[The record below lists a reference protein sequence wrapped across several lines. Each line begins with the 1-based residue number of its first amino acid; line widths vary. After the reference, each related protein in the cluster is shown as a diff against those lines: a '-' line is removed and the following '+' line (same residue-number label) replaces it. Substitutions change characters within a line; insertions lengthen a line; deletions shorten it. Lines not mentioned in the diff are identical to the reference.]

1 MDESVYRQVVS
12 TNIAGP
18 CSFERSILTR
28 CVACRLAYRHNVAER
43 EIVACKDA
51 ASRDRCI
58 ALHDTLRRSFMF
70 ALHRREGDG
79 PLTHAQEMRVQCGGL
94 TGLQFVLDGAAEV
107 GDVCDLVA
115 RSVQAYSDIDGFPYS
130 QIVHWATANYKYRS
144 NSK

>member
-18 CSFERSILTR
+18 CSFEKSILSR
-28 CVACRLAYRHNVAER
+28 CVACSLAYRQNVAER

-58 ALHDTLRRSFMF
+58 VLHDTLRHSFMF
-70 ALHRREGDG
+70 ALHRKEGDG

-94 TGLQFVLDGAAEV
+94 KGLQFVLDGDADV
-107 GDVCDLVA
+107 GDVADLVA
-115 RSVQAYSDIDGFPYS
+115 RSVQACNDIENLPYS
-130 QIVHWATANYKYRS
+130 EVVHWATANYKYRG
-144 NSK
+144 NAK